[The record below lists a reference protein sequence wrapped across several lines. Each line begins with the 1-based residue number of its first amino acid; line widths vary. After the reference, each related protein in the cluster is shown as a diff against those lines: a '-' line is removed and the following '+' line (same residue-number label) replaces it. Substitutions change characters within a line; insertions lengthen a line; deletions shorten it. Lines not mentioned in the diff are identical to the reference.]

1 MGIIIAGILASSS
14 AWLLN
19 RLAIKALGP
28 AAIIYLIPLLE
39 EAVKTLW
46 AFYWGIPIFFTHLFF
61 GGVEAIYDLETSRR
75 NGFWAG
81 LTSFF
86 SHLVFGLVAMEV
98 YSSGRKVVFGIL
110 ASYVVHM
117 LWNLLVMKILVRSKE
132 RG

>member
-1 MGIIIAGILASSS
+1 MVIIIAGILASAS

-28 AAIIYLIPLLE
+28 SAIIYLIPLLE
-39 EAVKTLW
+39 ETVKTLW

-61 GGVEAIYDLETSRR
+61 GGVEAIYDLGSSCR
-75 NGFWAG
+75 NGVWAG

-98 YSSGRKVVFGIL
+98 YLSGRRIIYAII
-110 ASYVVHM
+110 ASFVVHM
-117 LWNLLVMKILVRSKE
+117 LWNLFVMKFLVRSKE